1 MGEPPA
7 PEPTGQELKEQP
19 MYPFG
24 HTMQALEEAG
34 YSISHYFEDLV
45 FPSPGD
51 FLIQFAKDG
60 QGISLYLPDD
70 MPQASAPILT
80 SLLKES
86 FSRQKLDMNLAGQY
100 RLDEKEGGELEI
112 TFLPA

>member
-1 MGEPPA
+1 
-7 PEPTGQELKEQP
+7 

-34 YSISHYFEDLV
+34 YSISHYYEDLV

-51 FLIQFAKDG
+51 FLLQFTADG
-60 QGISLYLPDD
+60 KGLSLFLPDD
-70 MPQASAPILT
+70 MPAASAPVLT

-86 FSRQKLDMNLAGQY
+86 FARQKLAMNLAGDY
-100 RLDEKEGGELEI
+100 RMDEKNNGELEI
-112 TFLPA
+112 TFLVPPAK